1 MTQFLVV
8 SLSQGKETVQRSI
21 EQNIAPSDRIEI
33 APNAWLVAFDGKA
46 VDLRDKLFPVDREG
60 KGSLLISSMTDVSG
74 YGPNDMIQWMDEHD
88 R

>member
-8 SLSQGKETVQRSI
+8 SLSPSKETIQRSI

-33 APNAWLVAFDGKA
+33 AQNAWLVAFEGKA
-46 VDLRDKLFPVDREG
+46 IELRNKLFPVDREER
-60 KGSLLISSMTDVSG
+60 GSLLISSMTDVSG
-74 YGPNDMIQWMDEHD
+74 YGPNDMIHWMDEHD